1 LINISIISFFYNA
14 KFLALLFII
23 IYVGAVLVLFLFTI
37 MLLGYKQ
44 DQKIEKKN
52 FLFTLFIFF
61 FLAYIYLQM
70 KNLNGFFIETNL
82 LNNFNLRYNNIQKF
96 DNNIYIYHLTFLENL
111 EKIGY
116 YIFIESPKIIFLST
130 IILLTGMIASINIS
144 KLNNILLKNQQKEL
158 QIKRKVI
165 KSINLFDKK

>member
-1 LINISIISFFYNA
+1 
-14 KFLALLFII
+14 
-23 IYVGAVLVLFLFTI
+23 